1 MDFVLFGG
9 GVFKVIF
16 AAAIIVVIF
25 VSQSESTQSVVEG
38 KSMTT

>member
-16 AAAIIVVIF
+16 AAAVIVIF